1 LQGEAQIS
9 IYSINGAKKGIYKFQ
24 NTDTFELDVSQL
36 AKGIYLLKIQSTA
49 GVETQKLVV
58 Q

>member
-1 LQGEAQIS
+1 MAQ
-9 IYSINGAKKGIYKFQ
+9 KKSTYKFQ
-24 NTDTFELDVSQL
+24 NTNTFELDVSQL
-36 AKGIYLLKIQSTA
+36 AKGIYILQLQTTE